1 MNSKKRIAFLTG
13 TRADYGKIKSLL
25 TILQKDKK
33 YQVDILVTG
42 MHLLPKYGETVSQ
55 VLSDAL
61 GDIHLL
67 PNQSSEQAME
77 VSLAKT
83 IEQLSNF
90 IQNNKPDLF
99 VVHGDRIEAL
109 AGAIVGALR
118 NVPVAHIE
126 GGEVSG
132 TIDGLIRHSISKL
145 AHIHFASNEAAKFRL
160 IQLGE
165 NEKSIHVI
173 GSPDVDIMFSKEL
186 PELEEVK
193 ARYEIPFSKYGILTF
208 HPVTT
213 EIDKLQNQIDN
224 ICKALIKSKQN
235 YVVIKSNND
244 LGSEII
250 QNGIRELLVSES
262 FKHLPSMRFEHFLT
276 LMKNS
281 QFMIGN
287 SSAGVRETTYYGV
300 PSVNIGSRQRN
311 RSKSSLII
319 NVNANEDE
327 ILEAIGRTKEMVRD
341 PQNAFGD
348 GKSDQFFKDILDKKI
363 VWPIITD
370 KVFVDMEKSND

>member
-25 TILQKDKK
+25 TILKDDET
-33 YQVDILVTG
+33 YWVDILVTG

-55 VLSDAL
+55 VLSDGL

-83 IEQLSNF
+83 IEQLSSF
-90 IQNNKPDLF
+90 IQSNKPDLI

-132 TIDGLIRHSISKL
+132 TIDGLVRHSVSKL
-145 AHIHFASNEAAKFRL
+145 AHIHFVSNEAAKSRL
-160 IQLGE
+160 MQLGE
-165 NEKSIHVI
+165 SEESIHVI
-173 GSPDVDIMFSKEL
+173 GSPDVDIMFSKDL
-186 PELEEVK
+186 PKIEDVK
-193 ARYEIPFSKYGILTF
+193 ERYGISYSKYAILTF

-213 EIDKLQNQIDN
+213 EINNLKDQIEE
-224 ICKALIKSKQN
+224 ICSALINSKEN

-250 QNGIRELLVSES
+250 QNGIEERLVSKN

-311 RSKSSLII
+311 RNRSSLII
-319 NVNANEDE
+319 DVNVSESE
-327 ILEAIGRTKEMVRD
+327 ILKGIDKTKELVRD
-341 PQNAFGD
+341 PQHTFGD
-348 GKSDQFFKDILDKKI
+348 GKSDQLFKEILDKKI
-363 VWPIITD
+363 QWPIITD
-370 KVFVDMEKSND
+370 KVFVDMERING

>member
-25 TILQKDKK
+25 TILKNDEK
-33 YQVDILVTG
+33 YWVDILVTG

-55 VLSDAL
+55 VLSDGL

-77 VSLAKT
+77 ISLAKT
-83 IEQLSNF
+83 IEQLSSF
-90 IQNNKPDLF
+90 IQNNKPDLL

-132 TIDGLIRHSISKL
+132 TIDGLVRHSVSKL
-145 AHIHFASNEAAKFRL
+145 AHIHFVSNEAAKTRL
-160 IQLGE
+160 IQMGE
-165 NEKSIHVI
+165 NEESVHVI
-173 GSPDVDIMFSKEL
+173 GSPDVDIMFSRDL
-186 PELEEVK
+186 PKIEDVK
-193 ARYEIPFSKYGILTF
+193 IRYGIPFTRYAILTF

-213 EIDKLQNQIDN
+213 ELKNLKTQIEE
-224 ICKALIKSKQN
+224 ICSAIVNSKES

-250 QNGIRELLVSES
+250 QTGIEERLVSEN

-281 QFMIGN
+281 EFMIGN

-311 RSKSSLII
+311 RNRSSLII
-319 NVNANEDE
+319 DVDVNESE
-327 ILEAIGRTKEMVRD
+327 ILDGINKAKKLARE
-341 PQNAFGD
+341 PQYTFGD
-348 GKSDQFFKDILDKKI
+348 GKSDQLFKEILDKKI
-363 VWPIITD
+363 DWPIVTD
-370 KVFVDMEKSND
+370 KIFVDMEQLNG

>member
-1 MNSKKRIAFLTG
+1 MNSEKRVAFLTG

-25 TILQKDKK
+25 TILSNDKK
-33 YQVDILVTG
+33 YQVDVLVTG

-55 VLSDAL
+55 VLSDGL

-67 PNQSSEQAME
+67 QNQFSEQAME

-90 IQNNKPDLF
+90 IQNNKPDLL

-109 AGAIVGALR
+109 AGAIVGSLR

-132 TIDGLIRHSISKL
+132 TIDGLIRHSVSKL
-145 AHIHFASNEAAKFRL
+145 AHLHFVSNEAAKSRL
-160 IQLGE
+160 MQLGE
-165 NEKSIHVI
+165 NEESIYII
-173 GSPDVDIMFSKEL
+173 GSPDVDIMFSRTL
-186 PELEEVK
+186 PSIEDVK
-193 ARYEIPFSKYGILTF
+193 ARYEIPFLKFAIVTF

-213 EIDKLQNQIDN
+213 ELKDLHNQIEN
-224 ICKALIKSKQN
+224 ICRALIKSKEN
-235 YVVIKSNND
+235 YIVIKSNND

-250 QNGIRELLVSES
+250 QNCIAKKLTSEK

-311 RSKSSLII
+311 RNRSTLIVD
-319 NVNANEDE
+319 VNADE
-327 ILEAIGRTKEMVRD
+327 NQILDAIIRTKDSSRV
-341 PQNAFGD
+341 PQQSFGD
-348 GKSDQFFKDILDKKI
+348 GNSDQLFKEILDNEI
-363 VWPIITD
+363 VWPIATD
-370 KVFVDMEKSND
+370 KVFVDMEQSNG

>member
-25 TILQKDKK
+25 TILKNDQN

-61 GDIHLL
+61 GNIHLL

-83 IEQLSNF
+83 VEQLSSF
-90 IQNNKPDLF
+90 IQDNKPDLLI
-99 VVHGDRIEAL
+99 VHGDRIEAL

-118 NVPVAHIE
+118 NVPVGHIE

-132 TIDGLIRHSISKL
+132 TIDGLVRHSISKL
-145 AHIHFASNEAAKFRL
+145 AHIHFVSNEAAKTRL

-165 NEKSIHVI
+165 NEASIFVI
-173 GSPDVDIMFSKEL
+173 GSPDVDIMFSKKL
-186 PELEEVK
+186 PKIDDVK
-193 ARYEIPFSKYGILTF
+193 ERYEIPFLKYAILTF
-208 HPVTT
+208 HPVTS
-213 EIDKLQNQIDN
+213 ELNDLKNQIEK
-224 ICKALIKSKQN
+224 ICAALINSKEN

-250 QNGIRELLVSES
+250 QNGIEERLVSEN

-281 QFMIGN
+281 QFMVGN

-300 PSVNIGSRQRN
+300 PSINIGSRQRN
-311 RSKSSLII
+311 RNRSTLII
-319 NVNANEDE
+319 DVNADEEE
-327 ILEAIGRTKEMVRD
+327 ILGAIDKTKKLVRD
-341 PQNAFGD
+341 PQHTFGE
-348 GKSDQFFKDILDKKI
+348 GKSDLLFKEILDKKEF
-363 VWPIITD
+363 WPILTD
-370 KVFVDMEKSND
+370 KVFVDMEQANG